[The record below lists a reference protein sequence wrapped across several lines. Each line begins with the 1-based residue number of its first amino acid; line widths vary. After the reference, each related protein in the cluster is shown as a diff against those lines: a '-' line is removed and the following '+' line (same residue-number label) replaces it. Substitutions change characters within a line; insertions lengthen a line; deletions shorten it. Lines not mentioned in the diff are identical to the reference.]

1 MNKNDVQNK
10 GLTVSQ
16 AKQVSKVL
24 EHGGTVEEAA
34 HAAGITLT
42 QLRQQGKLAATI
54 KALLERADLDDKTRR
69 QVGKARLTE
78 LALQD
83 GDLKVAL
90 GAAKVISGEGVPG
103 VAIQLNQ
110 NLVTDPDVL
119 SSLKSL
125 KIELEGQE
133 DEQGTD

>member
-1 MNKNDVQNK
+1 MSDEVQK
-10 GLTVSQ
+10 GLTVQQ
-16 AKQVSKVL
+16 ARSVKKAL
-24 EHGGTVEEAA
+24 EKGGTPEEAA

-54 KALLERADLDDKTRR
+54 KALLDRADLDDKTRR

-110 NLVTDPDVL
+110 NLVTDPDVI

>member
-1 MNKNDVQNK
+1 MSENEVQK
-10 GLTVSQ
+10 GLTVKQTQ
-16 AKQVSKVL
+16 AVKKAL
-24 EHGGTVEEAA
+24 EKGGSPEDAA

-54 KALLERADLDDKTRR
+54 KALLDRADLDDKTRR

-83 GDLKVAL
+83 DDLKVAL

-103 VAIQLNQ
+103 VALQINQ

-119 SSLKSL
+119 DSLKSL
-125 KIELEGQE
+125 QIDVEGE
-133 DEQGTD
+133 KRDS